1 MTISA
6 NQFLMLYTWFL
17 LVALLIFTLLI
28 ARFYQKFSGARVFYR
43 WYIIP
48 LVLLGVAVVR
58 YTSAGSISGDIIG
71 DLFSAAGGA
80 ILILL
85 CLVLYRFMLYGRG
98 KTDDQR

>member
-43 WYIIP
+43 WYIVP
-48 LVLLGVAVVR
+48 LLLLGIAVVR
-58 YTSAGSISGDIIG
+58 YTSAGSMSGDLIG
-71 DLFSAAGGA
+71 DLASAVGGA
-80 ILILL
+80 VLIAL
-85 CLVLYRFMLYGRG
+85 CLVLYRFMLYRRG
-98 KTDDQR
+98 KSNDQH